1 MAQFQM
7 SAPQDVIDDL
17 GRAARRKGISRCAL
31 VREALI
37 LHRRMT
43 EIVADGG
50 RILVEDKSGQK
61 EIVLIGASL
70 DKPRPADAGRG
81 RHATVSKAAPASPP

>member
-50 RILVEDKSGQK
+50 RILVEGKDGQK
-61 EIVLIGASL
+61 EIVLVGAAL
-70 DKPRPADAGRG
+70 DR
-81 RHATVSKAAPASPP
+81 

>member
-50 RILVEDKSGQK
+50 RILVEGKDGQK
-61 EIVLIGASL
+61 EVVLICASLGASAI
-70 DKPRPADAGRG
+70 KQRNNG
-81 RHATVSKAAPASPP
+81 